1 MLVGNVSSAQSQ
13 KEITLNKEVRNPSK
27 IREINDL
34 RAVLKI
40 DTVQKESEKGLQFS
54 IKIQN
59 DSTSDI
65 IIKNPVDFIGIS
77 LSNSAGREAFIQ
89 QISRFVVHTTAPHKF
104 GSFVIERIMSK
115 GKEVKSI
122 DMANTD
128 SITIPAKDAFEIFF
142 NINKVNNAN
151 PNVVI
156 TRENQHVKI
165 PSDIYKLYILFE
177 IISVKT
183 WESDVR
189 FTLPSLTSLTIR
201 YGL

>member
-1 MLVGNVSSAQSQ
+1 
-13 KEITLNKEVRNPSK
+13 
-27 IREINDL
+27 
-34 RAVLKI
+34 
-40 DTVQKESEKGLQFS
+40 VQKESEKGLQFS

-156 TRENQHVKI
+156 TRENQHVTI
-165 PSDIYKLYILFE
+165 PSDTYRLYLLLFGIY
-177 IISVKT
+177 SGKT
-183 WESDVR
+183 WESDIT
-189 FTLPSLTSLTIR
+189 FGLPFLTSLKIR